1 MNEND
6 VANLL
11 LQDLQ
16 FEVGERV
23 VIRDNPIGQAA
34 GVWYEGGETGVIRNT
49 SIRHPCVKFDLPNPK
64 LKRFVNHNGEHYCHV
79 DIRDLRR
86 HWE

>member
-23 VIRDNPIGQAA
+23 CIRANPIGQDA
-34 GVWYEGGETGVIRNT
+34 GVWYGGGEAGVISAPSNFFP
-49 SIRHPCVKFDLPNPK
+49 HVKFDLPNPK
-64 LKRFVNHNGEHYCHV
+64 MERSFKYNECYV
-79 DIRDLRR
+79 DVHDLLRC
-86 HWE
+86 WE